1 MIFRLQ
7 PYRVERAFGLMINIV
22 SNVKWNFKIV
32 LNVEHA
38 NSLAE
43 LEAYVLAHIA
53 PACSSLGFG
62 LGRLA
67 WFSISLENSEKS
79 SSLLNRPL
87 AGLLFHFLFS
97 SIYSF
102 KNAFND

>member
-1 MIFRLQ
+1 MIFRLLS
-7 PYRVERAFGLMINIV
+7 YREERARGLILNIV

-53 PACSSLGFG
+53 PACSSPSFG
-62 LGRLA
+62 SGRLA
-67 WFSISLENSEKS
+67 WFSTSLENS
-79 SSLLNRPL
+79 
-87 AGLLFHFLFS
+87 
-97 SIYSF
+97 
-102 KNAFND
+102 